1 MSAPMSASRSAASRK
16 RSTLR
21 FGKDLLVVGVG
32 LTVLLLL
39 AFPFIWVVLI
49 SFRPDSEIFTRT
61 FRLITTFTLDNYTT
75 LLKNSPFPT
84 YLRNSLIVCTVA
96 TIIAVTIALVTA
108 YGFSRNRAFRGRKLL
123 LILVISTQLF
133 PFVILITPLYA
144 MFFRLGLINNPLSL
158 VLSYIAINL
167 PFAIYMLLGYL
178 DTIPH
183 ELDEAG
189 RIDGASTFGIIFRI
203 ILPVAWPGVVT
214 VAVYAFVVAWDEFLF
229 ALTLM
234 NSEETKTVPVGLA
247 GFFGEYTTQWNLVM
261 TASVISTLPTLVIFM
276 LIQRKLVS
284 DLAAGSVKQ

>member
-1 MSAPMSASRSAASRK
+1 MSSSSRSSNQPGF
-16 RSTLR
+16 LR
-21 FGKDLLVVGVG
+21 DLIVVTFGLG
-32 LTVLLLL
+32 VLLLL
-39 AFPFIWVVLI
+39 AFPFIWVMLI
-49 SFRPDSEIFTRT
+49 SIRPESEIFTRKFQLFTSIT
-61 FRLITTFTLDNYTT
+61 FDNYAA

-84 YLRNSLIVCTVA
+84 YLWNSIVVCSISTVV
-96 TIIAVTIALVTA
+96 AVVVSLVAA
-108 YGFSRNRAFRGRKLL
+108 YGFSRNKTFPGRKLL

-144 MFFRLGLINNPLSL
+144 MFFQLGLVNNRLSL

-167 PFAIYMLLGYL
+167 PFAIYMLMGYL

-183 ELDEAG
+183 ELDEAAK
-189 RIDGASTFGIIFRI
+189 IDGASTLGIIFRI

-234 NSEETKTVPVGLA
+234 SSEENKTVPVGLA

-261 TASVISTLPTLVIFM
+261 TASVISTLPTLLIFM

-284 DLAAGSVKQ
+284 DLATGSVKQ

>member
-1 MSAPMSASRSAASRK
+1 MVAVTRSKGSAK
-16 RSTLR
+16 R
-21 FGKDLLVVGVG
+21 FGKDLMVVVLGIA
-32 LTVLLLL
+32 LLLVL

-49 SFRPDSEIFTRT
+49 SFRPESEIFTRG
-61 FRLITTFTLDNYTT
+61 FRLITSVTFDNYAA

-84 YLRNSLIVCTVA
+84 YLRNSLFVCTIATLVA
-96 TIIAVTIALVTA
+96 VVIALVAA
-108 YGFSRNRAFRGRKLL
+108 YGFSRNRGFRGRKLL

-144 MFFRLGLINNPLSL
+144 MFFRLGLVNNPLSL
-158 VLSYIAINL
+158 ILSYIAINL

-178 DTIPH
+178 DTIPQ

-189 RIDGASTFGIIFRI
+189 RIDGASTLDIIFRI

-234 NSEETKTVPVGLA
+234 NTEENKTVPVGLA

-276 LIQRKLVS
+276 VIQRKLVS